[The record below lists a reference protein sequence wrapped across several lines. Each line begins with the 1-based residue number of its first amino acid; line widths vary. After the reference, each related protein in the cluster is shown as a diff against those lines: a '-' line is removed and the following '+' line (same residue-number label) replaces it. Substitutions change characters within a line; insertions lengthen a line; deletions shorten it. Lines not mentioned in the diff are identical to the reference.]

1 MRYFYIIIYTI
12 LNFLI
17 YCLNNNLL
25 LLKLFF
31 SFNKKSSLNNNFNE
45 ETETH
50 VLYAVAS
57 FVQRVRQARWSRV
70 GKQRHVLEERGADL
84 DIVIRRKT
92 HSIVREESE
101 SIGKTAKTLRKERA
115 T

>member
-17 YCLNNNLL
+17 YYQNNNLL

-31 SFNKKSSLNNNFNE
+31 SFKKSSLNNNFNE

-50 VLYAVAS
+50 VLYPVAS

-70 GKQRHVLEERGADL
+70 AKQRHVLEERGADL

-101 SIGKTAKTLRKERA
+101 SIGKPAKTLRKERA